1 MSTIK
6 DSLERSNAVHFSGR
20 ERELARLATLFDPTG
35 PFLVLLHG
43 VGGIGKTSLVRLFE
57 RESAAQGRQVHVL
70 DCRSFEPVPL
80 GLLNA
85 IGTSLGVE
93 LRNVSEAA
101 AAITALS
108 EPVVFALD
116 NYEALRLLD
125 GWLRTEFLPALPT
138 SARFII
144 LGRSLATAPWI
155 AAPGWADHVLSLR
168 LGPLPE
174 ADVAAF
180 LAKRGFTEVVQDR
193 IASLSRG
200 NPLALQL
207 CTASLADKPDALSG
221 DLELNQVID
230 YLALMCVNE
239 IADPVLKE
247 AIEAM
252 SLVRRVT
259 RPVLEAVLPDHS
271 AENILAD
278 LRQLSFVE
286 AAADGLVFHDAFRVA
301 IESRVAAMDPVR
313 TRKLKRAA
321 WQSMRDQLVV
331 AGAADTWRHTADLLF
346 LLQRPVLREAFFPSG
361 ATLPVERARPAD
373 REPILEIAR
382 LHQGD
387 SGADILSEWWNAAAH
402 LFSVVRGGAGEVVGL
417 YVMARHQDV
426 PPSLAECDPLLAVW
440 LSYVQAHVQAGA
452 SDPLRPYLFIRCLL
466 SRAAGER
473 QNPEWAA
480 CVLDAKRA
488 YLENPRAVA
497 VFTAIQESASV
508 PQAVLDLGFEFEA
521 SLTVS
526 IGESRIHTAVLLFGP
541 EGPMHWILEFVGR
554 DLAPLPV
561 DAFKPQVELDVSRR
575 QLAIRDGGRFHLTKL
590 EFELMSYLSQ
600 RPASV
605 VTRDELLRE
614 VWKQPFGG
622 SNVVDVVIRGLR
634 RKLGDNAWV
643 ISTVK
648 GHGYQYNET
657 ES

>member
-6 DSLERSNAVHFSGR
+6 DSLERSHADRFSGR

-35 PFLVLLHG
+35 PLIVLLHG
-43 VGGIGKTSLVRLFE
+43 VGGIGKTSLVRVFE
-57 RESAAQGRQVHVL
+57 RESAARGRQVRLL
-70 DCRSFEPVPL
+70 DCRGIEPVPL
-80 GLLNA
+80 GLLGA

-93 LRNVSEAA
+93 LRNVSEVAA
-101 AAITALS
+101 AVGALA
-108 EPVVFALD
+108 EPIVFALD

-125 GWLRTEFLPALPT
+125 GWLRTEFLPALPI

-144 LGRSLATAPWI
+144 MGRSLATAPWI

-180 LAKRGFTEVVQDR
+180 LVSRGFTEAVQDR
-193 IASLSRG
+193 IARFSRG

-221 DLELNQVID
+221 DLELNEVID
-230 YLALMCVNE
+230 YLALTCVNE
-239 IADPVLKE
+239 IADPALRE
-247 AIEAM
+247 AIEAA

-259 RPVLEAVLPDHS
+259 RPVLGAMLPDHS
-271 AENILAD
+271 AENILAN

-286 AAADGLVFHDAFRVA
+286 AAADGLAFHDAFRLA
-301 IESRVAAMDPVR
+301 IESRMAAMDPVR

-331 AGAADTWRHTADLLF
+331 GGARDTWRHTADLLF
-346 LLQRPVLREAFFPSG
+346 LLERPVLREAFFPSG

-373 REPILEIAR
+373 RDPILDIAR
-382 LHQGD
+382 THDGD
-387 SGADILSEWWNAAAH
+387 SGAAIVSEWWKQTAH
-402 LFSVVRGGAGEVVGL
+402 LFSVVRGSAGEVVGF
-417 YVMARHQDV
+417 YVMARPQDI
-426 PPSLAECDPLLAVW
+426 PRSLADCDQLLSVW
-440 LSYVQAHVQAGA
+440 LSYVQARV
-452 SDPLRPYLFIRCLL
+452 SDPRRPYLFIRWLL
-466 SRAAGER
+466 SRALGER
-473 QNPEWAA
+473 QSPEWAA

-497 VFTAIQESASV
+497 VFTAIREPASV
-508 PQAVLDLGFEFEA
+508 PQAVMDLGFELEP

-526 IGESRIHTAVLLFGP
+526 IDQSPIHTAVLPFGP
-541 EGPMHWILEFVGR
+541 QGPMHWILEFVGS
-554 DLAPLPV
+554 DLSREPV
-561 DAFKPQVELDVSRR
+561 DSSKPQVELDVSRR
-575 QLAIRDGGRFHLTKL
+575 QLATRDGGRFNLTKL

-600 RPASV
+600 RPGSV

-622 SNVVDVVIRGLR
+622 SNVVDVVVRGLR
-634 RKLGDNAWV
+634 RKLSSNAWV
-643 ISTVK
+643 IGTVK
-648 GHGYQYNET
+648 GHGYQYNDT

>member
-6 DSLERSNAVHFSGR
+6 DSLERSHADRFSGR

-35 PFLVLLHG
+35 PLVVLLHG
-43 VGGIGKTSLVRLFE
+43 VGGIGKTSLVRVFE
-57 RESAAQGRQVHVL
+57 RESAARGRQVRLL
-70 DCRSFEPVPL
+70 DCRSVEPVPL
-80 GLLNA
+80 GLFRA

-93 LRNVSEAA
+93 LRTLPEVAA
-101 AAITALS
+101 ALGALA
-108 EPVVFALD
+108 EPMVFALD

-125 GWLRTEFLPALPT
+125 GWLRTEFLPALPV

-144 LGRSLATAPWI
+144 MGRSLATAPWI

-168 LGPLPE
+168 LGALPE

-180 LAKRGFTEVVQDR
+180 LASRGFTAAVQDR
-193 IASLSRG
+193 IARFSRG

-207 CTASLADKPDALSG
+207 CTASLADEPEALGG

-230 YLALMCVNE
+230 YLALTCVNE

-247 AIEAM
+247 AIEAA

-259 RPVLEAVLPDHS
+259 RPVLEAMLPDHS
-271 AENILAD
+271 AENILAN

-286 AAADGLVFHDAFRVA
+286 AAADGLVFHDAFRLA

-321 WQSMRDQLVV
+321 WQSLRDQLVI
-331 AGAADTWRHTADLLF
+331 AGARDAWRHTADLLF
-346 LLQRPVLREAFFPSG
+346 LLERPVLREAFFPSG
-361 ATLPVERARPAD
+361 ATLPVEKARPAD
-373 REPILEIAR
+373 RDPILDIAR
-382 LHQGD
+382 IHDGD
-387 SGADILSEWWNAAAH
+387 SGAAIMSEWWKQAAH
-402 LFSVVRGGAGEVVGL
+402 MFSVVRGSAGEVVGF
-417 YVMARHQDV
+417 YVMARHSDI
-426 PPSLAECDPLLAVW
+426 PRSLAEYDPLLAAW
-440 LSYVQAHVQAGA
+440 LSYVQARGG
-452 SDPLRPYLFIRCLL
+452 DPQRPYLLTRCLL
-466 SRAAGER
+466 SRALGER
-473 QNPEWAA
+473 QDPSWAA

-488 YLENPRAVA
+488 YLENPRAVGI
-497 VFTAIQESASV
+497 FTAIRDPASV
-508 PQAVLDLGFEFEA
+508 PPAVLDLGFELEP

-526 IGESRIHTAVLLFGP
+526 IGQSLMHTAVLRFGP
-541 EGPMHWILEFVGR
+541 QGPMHWMLEFVGS
-554 DLAPLPV
+554 DLSRKPV
-561 DAFKPQVELDVSRR
+561 GSSKPQVELDVSRR
-575 QLAIRDGGRFHLTKL
+575 QLATRDGGRFNLTKL

-600 RPASV
+600 RPGSV

-622 SNVVDVVIRGLR
+622 SNVVDVVVRGLR
-634 RKLGDNAWV
+634 RKLGGNAWV
-643 ISTVK
+643 IGTVK